1 MNSAEPS
8 SPVSGERSSISDR
21 AQHLIRHAPHAAKI
35 YTRRGDQG
43 ASIQIDGTKLSKSS
57 AQITAIGLC
66 DQAQSWLGV
75 VIANLSCACH
85 ELKKPLHH
93 IQRLFYQLQSDLAV
107 PGCQLITHADTIAL
121 EKQIDA
127 WTAIVPH
134 IPAFILPGGSVTGA
148 NLQYARTVTRTAE
161 RAIVAFKDEQPDRVR
176 PEDEQFINRLSDY
189 LFTMAR
195 YANHL
200 DHVPETLSN
209 ADDERTM
216 GKHGQ
221 KIESLVQKEDE

>member
-1 MNSAEPS
+1 MSHELDSSAAS
-8 SPVSGERSSISDR
+8 RERSKMSSS
-21 AQHLIRHAPHAAKI
+21 AKQLIKNAPHAPKI
-35 YTRRGDQG
+35 YTRHGDHG

-57 AQITAIGLC
+57 AQIAAIGLC

-75 VIANLSCACH
+75 VIAQLSSACT

-93 IQRLFYQLQSDLAV
+93 IQRLFYRLQSDLAV
-107 PGCQLITHADTIAL
+107 PGCQLITSDDTTAL

-148 NLQYARTVTRTAE
+148 NLQYARTLARNAE
-161 RAIVAFKDEQPDRVR
+161 RAIVSFKDEQPDRVR
-176 PEDEQFINRLSDY
+176 PEDEKFINRLSDY

-200 DHVPETLSN
+200 DHVPETLSSKE
-209 ADDERTM
+209 DEHTM
-216 GKHGQ
+216 GKHGH
-221 KIESLVQKEDE
+221 KIESQE